1 MPKLQ
6 GPDMRNTIAEALK
19 TAMKAQDKRSLS
31 TLRMIQS
38 AIKDRD
44 IANRGIGKGA
54 AGDDEVLQILAKM
67 VKQREESA
75 RAFDQGGRP
84 ELAAQE
90 RDEIEIIRAFQP
102 KQLGDDEVM
111 MAARAA
117 MAETGASGPKDMGR
131 VMAVL
136 KERFAG
142 QMDFGKASS
151 VVKSLLQ

>member
-1 MPKLQ
+1 
-6 GPDMRNTIAEALK
+6 MRDTIAEALK
-19 TAMKAQDKRSLS
+19 TAMKAQDKRSLA

-54 AGDDEVLQILAKM
+54 AGDDEVLQILARM

-75 RAFDQGGRP
+75 RAFEQGGRP

-90 RDEIEIIRAFQP
+90 RDEIEIIRSFQP

-111 MAARAA
+111 AAARAA

-131 VMAVL
+131 VMALL

-142 QMDFGKASS
+142 QMDFGKASGI
-151 VVKSLLQ
+151 VKSLLQ

>member
-1 MPKLQ
+1 
-6 GPDMRNTIAEALK
+6 MRTTIAEALK
-19 TAMKAQDKRSLS
+19 SALKAGDKRRLL

-38 AIKDRD
+38 AIQDRD
-44 IANRGIGKGA
+44 IANRGSGKGA

-75 RAFDQGGRP
+75 KAFDDGNRP

-102 KQLGDDEVM
+102 QQLSDDEVKA
-111 MAARAA
+111 AAREAIAA
-117 MAETGASGPKDMGR
+117 IGAAGPKDMGR

-142 QMDFGKASS
+142 KMDFGKASAI
-151 VVKSLLQ
+151 VKQLLQ

>member
-1 MPKLQ
+1 
-6 GPDMRNTIAEALK
+6 MRDTIAEALK
-19 TAMKAQDKRSLS
+19 TAMKAQDKRSLA

-75 RAFDQGGRP
+75 RAFEQGGRP

-90 RDEIEIIRAFQP
+90 RDEIEIIRGFQP

-111 MAARAA
+111 TAARAA

-136 KERFAG
+136 KERCAG

>member
-1 MPKLQ
+1 
-6 GPDMRNTIAEALK
+6 MRETIAEALK
-19 TAMKAQDKRSLS
+19 TAMRAQDKRSLS

-54 AGDDEVLQILAKM
+54 ASDDEVLQILAKM

-75 RAFDQGGRP
+75 RAFDEGGRP

-90 RDEIEIIRAFQP
+90 RDEIEIIRGFQP

-111 MAARAA
+111 AAARAA